1 MFPDVMDRYLEDVEF
16 AIQGLKDTYIERY
29 EEEILV
35 SNRSNIRIRIRSTS
49 NA

>member
-1 MFPDVMDRYLEDVEF
+1 MLPDILVRYLEDVEF
-16 AIQGLKDTYIERY
+16 AIQGLKGAYIERY

-35 SNRSNIRIRIRSTS
+35 SNRANMRIS